1 VVRAELDKVRD
12 GRPLPAV
19 LAPLYEDP
27 AGHLPAVVEQFA
39 SGGLARVLADLWR
52 EAPANHSD
60 PLAALVGRTRARLL
74 ATLGLPRT
82 TSQLAVQFGLSPA
95 AVSQHLKVL
104 KETGLMTAR
113 RRGRMVL
120 YQPTAAATT
129 LLEAA
134 SSNQQAG

>member
-1 VVRAELDKVRD
+1 VRLHLAD
-12 GRPLPAV
+12 GARGVLRRRPAH
-19 LAPLYEDP
+19 D
-27 AGHLPAVVEQFA
+27 HL
-39 SGGLARVLADLWR
+39 SDTGLAELWR

-60 PLAALVGRTRARLL
+60 PLAALVGRTRARL

-82 TSQLAVQFGLSPA
+82 TSQLAVQIGLSPA

-104 KETGLMTAR
+104 KETGLVTAR

-120 YQPTAAATT
+120 YQRTGAATT